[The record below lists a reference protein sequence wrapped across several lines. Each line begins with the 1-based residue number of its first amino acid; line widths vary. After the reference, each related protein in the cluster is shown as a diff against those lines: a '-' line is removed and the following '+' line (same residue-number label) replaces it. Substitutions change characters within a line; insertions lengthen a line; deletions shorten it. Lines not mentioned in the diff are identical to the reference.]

1 LRPAA
6 PPPDAASREADVPSI
21 EVSFHGSVNRL
32 ATLLDIPAATIQSQF
47 AKGSAVPPPR
57 ANVSSDVPAEECRG
71 YKQAITL
78 SGQLYETGAGTFLD
92 LLDAQRSLMAEDA
105 LVQSEVA
112 IAKT

>member
-1 LRPAA
+1 
-6 PPPDAASREADVPSI
+6 
-21 EVSFHGSVNRL
+21 VNRL
-32 ATLLDIPAATIQSQF
+32 ATLLDIPATTIQSQF
-47 AKGSAVPPPR
+47 AKGSAVPR
-57 ANVSSDVPAEECRG
+57 ANVSRDVPAEECRG

>member
-1 LRPAA
+1 
-6 PPPDAASREADVPSI
+6 
-21 EVSFHGSVNRL
+21 VNRL

-105 LVQSEVA
+105 LVQSEWRSQKHKSHFCKA
-112 IAKT
+112 LGGGWAGAASTN